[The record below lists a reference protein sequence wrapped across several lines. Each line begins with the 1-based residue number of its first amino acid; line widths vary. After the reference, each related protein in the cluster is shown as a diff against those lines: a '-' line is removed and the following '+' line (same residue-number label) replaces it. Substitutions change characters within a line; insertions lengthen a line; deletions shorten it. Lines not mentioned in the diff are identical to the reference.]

1 MRTGR
6 MQWRRLRKKL
16 FRKLK
21 RLIICKESILA
32 MRRSPARRRR
42 VRPAL
47 KQQLLSLIKDKQWR
61 LRIQLLTLRREMK
74 QPSSAVN
81 AKRSCLQNVKG

>member
-1 MRTGR
+1 
-6 MQWRRLRKKL
+6 MQLRRLRKKL

-21 RLIICKESILA
+21 RLIICKESTLA
-32 MRRSPARRRR
+32 MRRSPARRRK

-47 KQQLLSLIKDKQWR
+47 KQQLPSLTKHKQSW

>member
-1 MRTGR
+1 MEEIAE
-6 MQWRRLRKKL
+6 KL

-47 KQQLLSLIKDKQWR
+47 KQQTGKPNKTQAVAVENSAFDAQEGDEAAIE
-61 LRIQLLTLRREMK
+61 RR
-74 QPSSAVN
+74 
-81 AKRSCLQNVKG
+81 KR

>member
-1 MRTGR
+1 
-6 MQWRRLRKKL
+6 MQWKRLRKKL

-32 MRRSPARRRR
+32 MKRSPARRRR

-47 KQQLLSLIKDKQWR
+47 KQQLPSLTKHKQSR
-61 LRIQLLTLRREMK
+61 LRIQLLTLKREMK

-81 AKRSCLQNVKG
+81 AKRSCLRNVRG